1 MWQGHR
7 IEGLLF
13 NSRMVQ
19 GTFDDLNSETRQRW
33 AYPDTKAWDAERN
46 TKEFIEA
53 MPQWKAHGLLAFTL
67 NLQGGS
73 PEGYS
78 SVQPWENNAYEPD
91 GTLREPY
98 LKRLAAILDRADELG
113 MVVILGLFY
122 FGQDE
127 RLKDEAAVVH
137 AVNAATDWLLKTHR
151 RNVLVEINNE
161 ANVKYDHE
169 ILKPTRVHELIELV
183 KAKSADGQRLLVGT
197 SFGGGRIPD
206 KSTMLVSDF
215 ILMHGNGVSESS
227 RIGEMVRQVRAM
239 KGFIPKPIL
248 FNEDD
253 HFAFDKPDNNF
264 TAAVSEHA
272 SWGFFD
278 FRKKGEGLD
287 EGYQSPPVNWGISS
301 ERKRS
306 FFELLG
312 KITGSK

>member
-1 MWQGHR
+1 
-7 IEGLLF
+7 
-13 NSRMVQ
+13 
-19 GTFDDLNSETRQRW
+19 
-33 AYPDTKAWDAERN
+33 
-46 TKEFIEA
+46 
-53 MPQWKAHGLLAFTL
+53 
-67 NLQGGS
+67 
-73 PEGYS
+73 
-78 SVQPWENNAYEPD
+78 
-91 GTLREPY
+91 
-98 LKRLAAILDRADELG
+98 

-127 RLKDEAAVVH
+127 RLKDEAGVVH
-137 AVNAATDWLLKTHR
+137 AVNAAADWLLKSHR

-169 ILKPTRVHELIELV
+169 ILKPARVHELIELV
-183 KAKSADGQRLLVGT
+183 KEKTANGQRLLVGT

-215 ILMHGNGVSESS
+215 ILMHGNGVSEPS

-239 KGFIPKPIL
+239 KGFTPKPIL

-253 HFAFDKPDNNF
+253 HFAFNKPDNNF
-264 TAAVSEHA
+264 TAAVAEHA

-278 FRKKGEGLD
+278 FRKKGEGLE

-301 ERKRS
+301 ERKRG